1 VRPFRKNLQPR
12 GRRLIVTERIKAV
25 QRVFW
30 MLLAVGAA
38 VALIGIPVGDDGHT
52 MAALDELS
60 SFSAGFDRAALERV
74 LLSHASVQGV
84 VGLETVARAVD
95 GRGVPKIS
103 VAAGAQPIAPR
114 AVVALKTLAQVHAL
128 TAPSATIAIG
138 SPKPESL
145 AGALGWR
152 LSRRQGAERYEL
164 QSIAL
169 SDEPCT
175 GADVRREQEVVRA
188 RETALRALTSANLA
202 QKQHSQA
209 EDVYDLRRKWK
220 APWKAILKANE
231 NRAKTQ
237 EALDEAQKQLSV
249 AQQSYEGLAKQAES
263 FGGNGDAKAE
273 ATDASNA
280 SECAVAA
287 ARLLERP
294 SGTTLEL
301 RVPASIDRRQ
311 VAVPRIT
318 GADFPVIQAAG
329 LFDELKNGTVAQAIE
344 QLKKRFSW
352 HYRYVELHGWK
363 LGGMTVLQL
372 APLAF
377 LPLFLAL
384 MRRSRGVG
392 ATYNPFDRPAVE
404 TLPSV
409 GVGVDLLNLLV
420 LVVLPLAGS
429 MLCAW
434 SLVQLEQPPV
444 VPVLCALAS
453 LGLGGSCHLALKEL
467 LELRD
472 AITRSHSNPPPAP
485 STPG

>member
-1 VRPFRKNLQPR
+1 LGALLPRQNQQPSWQ
-12 GRRLIVTERIKAV
+12 RRIVTERIKAV

-30 MLLAVGAA
+30 TLLVVGAA
-38 VALIGIPVGDDGHT
+38 VALLGVPVGDDGHT
-52 MAALDELS
+52 MAALNELT
-60 SFSAGFDRAALERV
+60 SFSAGFNRGALERV

-84 VGLETVARAVD
+84 VGLDSVAHAIES
-95 GRGVPKIS
+95 RGVPKVS
-103 VAAGAQPIAPR
+103 VAAGTQPIAPR
-114 AVVALKTLAQVHAL
+114 AVVALKTLEQVHAL

-152 LSRRQGAERYEL
+152 LSRRQGAGGYEL

-169 SDEPCT
+169 SDDTCT
-175 GADVRREQEVVRA
+175 QADVRREQEVVRV
-188 RETALRALTSANLA
+188 REAALRARTQANLA

-231 NRAKTQ
+231 NREKTQ
-237 EALDEAQKQLSV
+237 EALDEAQKQQTT
-249 AQQSYEGLAKQAES
+249 ADQSYETLAKQAEA
-263 FGGNGDAKAE
+263 FGEKRDPKAKTSDAAD
-273 ATDASNA
+273 TG
-280 SECAVAA
+280 ECAVAV

-294 SGTTLEL
+294 SGTPFEL
-301 RVPASIDRRQ
+301 RLPAAIDRRQ

-329 LFDELKNGTVAQAIE
+329 LFDELKDGTVAQAIE
-344 QLKKRFSW
+344 RLRKRFSW
-352 HYRYVELHGWK
+352 HYRYFELGRVK
-363 LGGMTVLQL
+363 IGGMTVLQF

-377 LPLFLAL
+377 LPLFLGL

-409 GVGVDLLNLLV
+409 GVGVDFLNLLV
-420 LVVLPLAGS
+420 LVVLPFTGCV
-429 MLCAW
+429 LCAW
-434 SLVQLEQPPV
+434 SLVQVEQAPV

-485 STPG
+485 ST